1 MNIVFFAHPVFLG
14 SQSMPRFTDML
25 LEGMK
30 RRGCNVKLLLPEPTL
45 YRIPAPSVIRKW
57 LGYIDQ
63 YVLFPMQIKKN
74 LKRNDSDTLYV
85 FTDHA
90 LGPWVPLVAHR
101 PHVIHCHD
109 FLAQKSAS
117 KLVKENP
124 TGFLGRCYQWYIHR
138 GYCKGNYFISVSNK
152 TEQDLR
158 SFLPG
163 RPHKS
168 RVVYNGMNRSLKP
181 HPPAFARS
189 LLSKYTG
196 LDLSGGYV
204 LHVGGNQWYKN
215 RRGVVDIYDAWR
227 SSSKMSVPLIM
238 VGKAPDKK
246 LRERYDHS
254 AFRKDIHPV
263 INLPDELI
271 PFAYS
276 GADVLLFPSLAEG
289 FGWPIAEAMACGCP
303 VITTDARPMTEVAGG
318 AAYLIR
324 MSGEGYADSA
334 FVMEAGRLIEKV
346 LTMTLKE
353 RSKLVDAGLINAKR
367 FDTEHSLDL
376 IEKIYQDVLLTHKKK
391 IKNRVAC

>member
-1 MNIVFFAHPVFLG
+1 
-14 SQSMPRFTDML
+14 
-25 LEGMK
+25 
-30 RRGCNVKLLLPEPTL
+30 
-45 YRIPAPSVIRKW
+45 
-57 LGYIDQ
+57 
-63 YVLFPMQIKKN
+63 
-74 LKRNDSDTLYV
+74 
-85 FTDHA
+85 
-90 LGPWVPLVAHR
+90 
-101 PHVIHCHD
+101 
-109 FLAQKSAS
+109 
-117 KLVKENP
+117 
-124 TGFLGRCYQWYIHR
+124 
-138 GYCKGNYFISVSNK
+138 
-152 TEQDLR
+152 
-158 SFLPG
+158 
-163 RPHKS
+163 
-168 RVVYNGMNRSLKP
+168 
-181 HPPAFARS
+181 
-189 LLSKYTG
+189 
-196 LDLSGGYV
+196 
-204 LHVGGNQWYKN
+204 
-215 RRGVVDIYDAWR
+215 
-227 SSSKMSVPLIM
+227 MSVPLIM